1 MLRFLSPD
9 KFLPERCNFPAG
21 IDCIDKAV
29 ITAADGSIQLALKNN
44 IGYNINITDAP
55 TGTDDCLNPT
65 MQTVN
70 GADVNATLG
79 LAATIE
85 NNGQAAIVI
94 TCGTS
99 LPTGRFK
106 SDITVTYLNLETSLE
121 HRATGNIRGR
131 AT

>member
-1 MLRFLSPD
+1 MRVTRKGQAATEFIMTYGWAILVVLAAIGALAYFGVLSPD

-29 ITAADGSIQLALKNN
+29 IT
-44 IGYNINITDAP
+44 
-55 TGTDDCLNPT
+55 
-65 MQTVN
+65 